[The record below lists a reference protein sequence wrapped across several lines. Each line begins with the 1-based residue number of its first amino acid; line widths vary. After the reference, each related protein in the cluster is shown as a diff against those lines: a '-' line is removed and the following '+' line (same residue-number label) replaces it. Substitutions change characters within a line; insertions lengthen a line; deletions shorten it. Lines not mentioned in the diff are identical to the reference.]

1 MATTEISD
9 DGRKFIARFLMAKS
23 IETSDDETPNDPL
36 ALQWRDMETNLSPLI
51 AAHVDDRKPNFE
63 KIAKAWKAAN
73 AQAAAGKFADAIKV
87 GTALSALV
95 KPATQTDAPD
105 AKVENTS
112 ETAEETNDVTPFQKA
127 KSVWEKTR
135 KDLNGQMKTLQS
147 SILKRCAEMGI
158 TDIKGETDELFRQ
171 LGGIDRELESA
182 LQAVIDAKDPD
193 KRQAGQKAAAK
204 VTDQMIK
211 ELNSPFFAALDSGN
225 GFQNIAVRADAVTAL
240 RAVRSL
246 L

>member
-1 MATTEISD
+1 MATTQISD
-9 DGRKFIARFLMAKS
+9 DGRKFIERFLMAKS
-23 IETSDDETPNDPL
+23 RGTSDDQSTDDPL
-36 ALQWRDMETNLSPLI
+36 AQKWREMETRLAPLI
-51 AAHVDDRKPNFE
+51 ATHVADKKPSFE

-73 AQAAAGKFADAIKV
+73 AQANAQKFADAIKV

-95 KPATQTDAPD
+95 KPTTQSDAPES
-105 AKVENTS
+105 KI
-112 ETAEETNDVTPFQKA
+112 ETAEENNDVTPFQKA

-135 KDLNGQMKTLQS
+135 KDLNGQMKKLQS
-147 SILKRCAEMGI
+147 SIIKRCAEMGI

-182 LQAVIDAKDPD
+182 LQAVIDAKDPE

-211 ELNSPFFAALDSGN
+211 ELNSPFFAAVDSGN